1 MRADF
6 KKILYNLYL
15 FRLTDLFISK
25 EYAKQEMR
33 CPVHLSIG
41 QEAVSAALSMIY
53 NVEDFCVSYH
63 RSHAHYLSK
72 GGSLNKMIA
81 EIHGKETGCSKG
93 LGGSM
98 HLVDTKKNFFGSTA
112 VVANSIPVGVGLAL
126 SKKIEK
132 KNGKVF
138 IFLGDGSTE
147 EGVFYESV
155 NFVALKKLPVIFI
168 CENNKYSVYTGL
180 GQRQPVQRKIF
191 KVVASMGIKSFK
203 INKKNPFEI
212 YLNLKKIFKLCNQ
225 DPVFIEID
233 NYRYIEHCGPNQ
245 DDNLNYRPLKEQNFW
260 KKNDPILLAEEYL
273 LKKKIVKGKFFISEK
288 KKINKIIEKAFFKA
302 KKAKYLNYK
311 ILKNFI

>member
-1 MRADF
+1 MRTDF

-81 EIHGKETGCSKG
+81 EIYGKETGCSKG

-112 VVANSIPVGVGLAL
+112 IVANSIPVGVGLAL
-126 SKKIEK
+126 SKKIQK

-155 NFVALKKLPVIFI
+155 NFVALKKLPVIFV

-180 GQRQPVQRKIF
+180 GERQPVQRKIF
-191 KVVASMGIKSFK
+191 KVVSSMGIKSFK

-212 YLNLKKIFKLCNQ
+212 YMNLKKIFKLCNQ

-233 NYRYIEHCGPNQ
+233 NYRYVEHCGPNQ

-260 KKNDPILLAEEYL
+260 KKNDPILLAEKYL
-273 LKKKIVKGKFFISEK
+273 LKKNIVKEKFFISEK

-302 KKAKYLNYK
+302 KKAKYLNYR
-311 ILKNFI
+311 ILKSFI